1 MLLITII
8 LGALTIVNLT
18 VLACSLYLNRKID
31 RITPTFLN
39 LQQLEREET
48 QKYWNN
54 FQDLLYRQLT
64 ANSTS
69 QKEQLD
75 SFAKLLSQLTQ
86 LNENKLENMRAT
98 IESRLS
104 MLQNDNNSKLEQ
116 MRATVEEKLHNTL
129 ENRLG
134 QSFKIVSERLE
145 QVHKGLG
152 EMQSLA
158 TGVGDLKK
166 VLTNVKTRGIWGE
179 VQLEAIIE
187 QLLTSEQY
195 LTNVSVKPNDSNRVE
210 CAIKLPGKGEDGE
223 SVLLPIDAKFPME
236 DYQRLVEAQEM
247 GDIALVQESSRLLE
261 ISLKKSAKTISEKYI
276 SPPHTTDF
284 AIMFLPVEALYAEA
298 LRIPSLIEVLQRD
311 YRVIITSPTTLS
323 AILNSLQM
331 GFRTLAIQKRSSE
344 VWQTLGIIKAE
355 FSKFSEILSK
365 TKLKLEQ
372 AQKVIGQAETKT
384 RTIQRKLSKVE
395 ALPDT

>member
-1 MLLITII
+1 MLLITIT
-8 LGALTIVNLT
+8 LSALAVVNLI
-18 VLACSLYLNRKID
+18 VLICVFYLNKKVNNIA
-31 RITPTFLN
+31 PVFAN
-39 LQQLEREET
+39 LQQAERGET

-54 FQDLLYRQLT
+54 FQDLFHKQLT
-64 ANSTS
+64 INSTN

-86 LNENKLENMRAT
+86 LNETKLENMRTT
-98 IESRLS
+98 IENRLN
-104 MLQNDNNSKLEQ
+104 MLQNDNNLKLEQ

-134 QSFKIVSERLE
+134 QSFKIVSDRLE

-210 CAIKLPGKGEDGE
+210 CAIKLPGRGEDGE
-223 SVLLPIDAKFPME
+223 SILLPIDAKFPME
-236 DYQRLVEAQEM
+236 DYQRLVEAQEI
-247 GDIALVQESSRLLE
+247 GDISLVQESSRLLE
-261 ISLKKSAKTISEKYI
+261 ISLKKSAKTISEKYV

-355 FSKFSEILSK
+355 FNKFSEILSK

-384 RTIQRKLSKVE
+384 KTIQRKLNKVE
-395 ALPDT
+395 ALPDA